1 MIIPVEYMIPFIG
14 AAAFMSRSRKK
25 GSTYS
30 VLGRGRRPVAPVAC
44 RSLSRVLWIAS
55 PSHLNNSMGLLS
67 SSLHC
72 SRKKKKCC
80 QLVCSELRRSTL
92 EGLMPYPDP
101 YQEQWI
107 SILLSMTSISRVKN
121 CGRKDAAWFCDYG
134 SGRGSRDSGSM
145 DKRGHGSTANLRA
158 HSLGSVRLRPR
169 ATRSPWGRGTL
180 PVGRPFT
187 WPRGGHRRAAFPWRA
202 RPRVAVD
209 DDPTHGYRT
218 PARALP
224 PSCVQRQPR
233 GPGILFLSL

>member
-1 MIIPVEYMIPFIG
+1 M
-14 AAAFMSRSRKK
+14 AFGELTRRKK

-107 SILLSMTSISRVKN
+107 SILLSITSISRVKIVVAKTRPGTATTDPGVGPAIQGRWTN
-121 CGRKDAAWFCDYG
+121 GVMDRPPTCG
-134 SGRGSRDSGSM
+134 
-145 DKRGHGSTANLRA
+145 
-158 HSLGSVRLRPR
+158 
-169 ATRSPWGRGTL
+169 
-180 PVGRPFT
+180 
-187 WPRGGHRRAAFPWRA
+187 
-202 RPRVAVD
+202 
-209 DDPTHGYRT
+209 PT
-218 PARALP
+218 P
-224 PSCVQRQPR
+224 
-233 GPGILFLSL
+233 